1 MSIFFNKQI
10 TLFNRFNNLD
20 FTDSFF
26 STVIDNV
33 CVQIHNI
40 SNNNATNSSNNSTC
54 KIYVKGKDL
63 PKQYLKPKQWIN
75 SNNKNGF
82 MTFKTDD
89 YISIEPINTNVDI
102 DTLYNQN
109 DDVFK
114 IKEIAYFDSMDSFQI
129 TAV

>member
-1 MSIFFNKQI
+1 MSILFNKQI
-10 TLFNRFNNLD
+10 TLFNRLNNAD
-20 FTDSFF
+20 FTDSFLPTF
-26 STVIDNV
+26 INNV
-33 CVQIHNI
+33 CVQIHNRA
-40 SNNNATNSSNNSTC
+40 NNNATNSSNNSTC

-63 PKQYLKPKQWIN
+63 PKPYLKPKKWLDL
-75 SNNKNGF
+75 SNKNSYI
-82 MTFKTDD
+82 TFKTDD
-89 YISIEPINTNVDI
+89 YIAIDYINTNSDI